1 MTERLIIDILGW
13 VGSVLVVGAYALNI
27 SGRLHATTKAYLWA
41 NLVGSAFLIVNTL
54 TYGAIPSAMVNI
66 IWVGIALWGMF
77 KQEKGKPVSWL

>member
-13 VGSVLVVGAYALNI
+13 VGSVLVVGTYALNI

-77 KQEKGKPVSWL
+77 KRQPNTH

>member
-77 KQEKGKPVSWL
+77 KQEKGKPVS

>member
-13 VGSVLVVGAYALNI
+13 IGSVLVVGAYALNI

-77 KQEKGKPVSWL
+77 KQEKGKPIS

>member
-77 KQEKGKPVSWL
+77 KQEKGKSVS

>member
-77 KQEKGKPVSWL
+77 KQEKGKPIS

>member
-1 MTERLIIDILGW
+1 MTERLIVDILGW

-27 SGRLHATTKAYLWA
+27 SGKLHATTKAYLWA

-54 TYGAIPSAMVNI
+54 THGAIPSAMVNI

-77 KQEKGKPVSWL
+77 KQEKGKPVS

>member
-77 KQEKGKPVSWL
+77 KQEKGKPAS

>member
-13 VGSVLVVGAYALNI
+13 IGSVLVVGAYALNI

-77 KQEKGKPVSWL
+77 KHQPNTH

>member
-13 VGSVLVVGAYALNI
+13 IGSVLVVGAYALNI
-27 SGRLHATTKAYLWA
+27 SGKLQATTKAYLWA

-77 KQEKGKPVSWL
+77 KREPNTH